1 MNTFIVFS
9 FNLVSPCCQILT
21 IFILGV
27 LPNKKKKNKNGPSQ
41 QVFLFVTD
49 TAVIPFLCLTRIP
62 RDKIKLL
69 ITVLAQGYVLK
80 SRNNSFFSPQEMLKV
95 YIKHPRDQGYK
106 TCL

>member
-1 MNTFIVFS
+1 MSYPI
-9 FNLVSPCCQILT
+9 
-21 IFILGV
+21 
-27 LPNKKKKNKNGPSQ
+27 KKKNKNGPSQ

-49 TAVIPFLCLTRIP
+49 TAVILLCLTLIP